1 MFSGLALLLA
11 AVGTYGVMSYA
22 VTERTHEIGIRM
34 ALGASAERVRRE
46 IVGRG
51 LRLTL
56 VAVILGLAMG
66 MAGGRASKT
75 LLFGVEP
82 GDPSTLTAA
91 AALLGLIAIAAC
103 YLPARRASRVDPVIA
118 LAEE

>member
-1 MFSGLALLLA
+1 
-11 AVGTYGVMSYA
+11 
-22 VTERTHEIGIRM
+22 M
-34 ALGASAERVRRE
+34 APQTPYSQDLGDREPLGASAERVRRE

-51 LRLTL
+51 LRLTV

-75 LLFGVEP
+75 LLFGVQP

-91 AALLGLIAIAAC
+91 AALLGLVAIAAC
-103 YLPARRASRVDPVIA
+103 YLPARRASRVDPAIA